1 MCDGSVDLKG
11 YYFAKKFDDIRV
23 DCNLSSNF
31 LPIAKLIKM
40 QNGEETPA
48 AVETGEFIIC
58 CRK

>member
-1 MCDGSVDLKG
+1 MCDGSVDLRIF
-11 YYFAKKFDDIRV
+11 FAKKKIDDIRV

-40 QNGEETPA
+40 QNGEETPV